1 MCYMHDQPG
10 WQATVLRLVDVFV
23 DGLCVQASINGQTT
37 VVSQRD
43 DVTESVEETPPHRG
57 SRKRRQ

>member
-23 DGLCVQASINGQTT
+23 DGLCVQTSVNTQTT
-37 VVSQRD
+37 MVPRRGDATGNLKDRPQ
-43 DVTESVEETPPHRG
+43 RG
-57 SRKRRQ
+57 SRKRRK